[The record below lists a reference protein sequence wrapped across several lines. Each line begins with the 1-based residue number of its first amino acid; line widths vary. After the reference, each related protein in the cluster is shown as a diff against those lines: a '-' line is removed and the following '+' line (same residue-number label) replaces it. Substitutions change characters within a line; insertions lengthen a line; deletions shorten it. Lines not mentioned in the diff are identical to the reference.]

1 MVSQGQVCANTEVQL
16 PLARQPPQLG
26 KWELSPMQV
35 LPLSVSEPAIWRK
48 SRIDSGGIG
57 RIPSLVLRCETEPL
71 LYLCLGN

>member
-1 MVSQGQVCANTEVQL
+1 
-16 PLARQPPQLG
+16 
-26 KWELSPMQV
+26 MQV